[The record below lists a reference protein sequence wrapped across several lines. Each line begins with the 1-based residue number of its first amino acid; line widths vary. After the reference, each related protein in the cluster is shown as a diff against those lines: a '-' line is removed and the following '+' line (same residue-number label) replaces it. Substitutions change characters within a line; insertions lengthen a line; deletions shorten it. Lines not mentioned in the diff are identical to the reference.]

1 MIVVDNCTKAFH
13 RGSVN
18 EVVALNSISLS
29 IDEGDFITVIGSNG
43 AGKSTLLN
51 LIAGTFLP
59 DAGTIT
65 TGERDITSWPE
76 YKRAKLI
83 SRVFQDPLLGT
94 CPSATIEQNL
104 ALAKKRGQ
112 WRGFAKGVK
121 AKDREGFRKR
131 LRMLGLGLERR
142 LEDKVG
148 LLSGGQR
155 QALTMLMAT
164 MIRPRV
170 LLLDEHIAALDPKT
184 AHQILILTREIV
196 ENEQLTTLMI
206 THNMK
211 HAIEFG
217 NRLIMLHQGR
227 VISDIREEE
236 KKNLTVDD
244 LLQKFYSSSAEESL
258 SDAMLLAK

>member
-1 MIVVDNCTKAFH
+1 MISITNCTKYFH

-18 EVVALNSISLS
+18 EVFALNNITLQ
-29 IDEGDFITVIGSNG
+29 IEEADFITVIGSNG

-51 LIAGTFLP
+51 GIAGSFFL
-59 DAGTIT
+59 DSGQITIKDRDV
-65 TGERDITSWPE
+65 TGWPE
-76 YKRAKLI
+76 YKRAKFI

-94 CPSATIEQNL
+94 CPSATIEQNM

-112 WRGFAKGVK
+112 WRGFSRGVK
-121 AKDREGFRKR
+121 ARDKSGFRESLRR
-131 LRMLGLGLERR
+131 LDLGLEDR
-142 LEDKVG
+142 LQDRVG

-155 QALTMLMAT
+155 QALTMVMAA
-164 MIRPRV
+164 MIRPEV

-184 AHQILILTREIV
+184 ANQILQLTEEMV
-196 ENEQLTTLMI
+196 GEQKLTTLMI

-211 HAIEFG
+211 HAIQFG

-227 VISDIREEE
+227 IISDISGEE

-244 LLQKFYSSSAEESL
+244 LLQKFYASSDEEL
-258 SDAMLLAK
+258 VSDSMLLA

>member
-1 MIVVDNCTKAFH
+1 MIKLNNGCKSFH
-13 RGSVN
+13 KGSVN
-18 EVVALNSISLS
+18 EVCALNNISLE
-29 IDEGDFITVIGSNG
+29 IAEGDFISVIGSNG

-51 LIAGTFLP
+51 AIAGSFFL
-59 DAGTIT
+59 DSGTIHVSKKNV
-65 TGERDITSWPE
+65 TSWPE

-94 CPSATIEQNL
+94 CPSATIEQNM

-112 WRGFAKGVK
+112 WRGFSRGVK
-121 AKDREGFRKR
+121 VKDRQTFKDH
-131 LRMLGLGLERR
+131 LKILDLGLEDR
-142 LEDKVG
+142 LQDKVG

-164 MIRPRV
+164 MVRPEV

-184 AHQILILTREIV
+184 AAQILKLTEEIV
-196 ENEQLTTLMI
+196 SQQKLTTLMI

-211 HAIEFG
+211 HAIQFG

-227 VISDIREEE
+227 VISDISGEE

-244 LLQKFYSSSAEESL
+244 LLQKFYASSDEEL
-258 SDAMLLAK
+258 VSDSMLLA

>member
-1 MIVVDNCTKAFH
+1 MISLHNCTKYFH
-13 RGSVN
+13 KGSVN
-18 EVVALNSISLS
+18 EVFALDAITL
-29 IDEGDFITVIGSNG
+29 DVKEGDFVTVIGSNG

-51 LIAGTFLP
+51 SIAGVFPL
-59 DAGTIT
+59 DSGTVVVGKRDV
-65 TGERDITSWPE
+65 TGFPE
-76 YKRAKLI
+76 YRRAKFI

-112 WRGFAKGVK
+112 WRGFGRGVK
-121 AKDREGFRKR
+121 AGDRPEFREK
-131 LRMLGLGLERR
+131 LRMLGLGLENR
-142 LEDKVG
+142 LQDRVG

-164 MIRPRV
+164 MIRPEV

-184 AHQILILTREIV
+184 AHQILTLTEEIV
-196 ENEQLTTLMI
+196 AEKQLTTLMI

-211 HAIEFG
+211 HAIQFG

-227 VISDIREEE
+227 VISDVAGEE
-236 KKNLTVDD
+236 KKTLTVND
-244 LLQKFYSSSAEESL
+244 LLQKFYESSDEEL
-258 SDAMLLAK
+258 VSDAMLLA

>member
-1 MIVVDNCTKAFH
+1 MISLNNCSKYFH
-13 RGSVN
+13 KGSVN
-18 EVVALNSISLS
+18 EVFALNSVSID
-29 IDEGDFITVIGSNG
+29 IDEGDFISVIGSNG

-51 LIAGTFLP
+51 SIAGVFMLDT
-59 DAGTIT
+59 GTINVGT
-65 TGERDITSWPE
+65 RDVTSWPE
-76 YKRAKLI
+76 YKRAKFI

-94 CPSATIEQNL
+94 CPSATIEQNM

-112 WRGFAKGVK
+112 WRGFSRGVK
-121 AKDREGFRKR
+121 AKDRPEFREK
-131 LRMLGLGLERR
+131 LKMLGLGLENR
-142 LEDKVG
+142 LQDSVG

-164 MIRPRV
+164 MIRPEV

-184 AHQILILTREIV
+184 AQQILTLTEEIV
-196 ENEQLTTLMI
+196 GEQELTTLMI

-227 VISDIREEE
+227 IISDFSGDE
-236 KKNLTVDD
+236 KKSLTVND
-244 LLQKFYSSSAEESL
+244 LLQKFYDSSDEEL
-258 SDAMLLAK
+258 VTDAMLLA